1 MVPGRML
8 RSHIPTTPHYWNE
21 PPLTSLIN
29 RATFTFLSADAP
41 YYHTGYSIC
50 LGMVC
55 LGAASAVVYGLL
67 LMKQNKRH
75 SALGEKG
82 GAKYYSL

>member
-1 MVPGRML
+1 ML
-8 RSHIPTTPHYWNE
+8 PFD
-21 PPLTSLIN
+21 
-29 RATFTFLSADAP
+29 RATFTFLSQDAP
-41 YYHTGYSIC
+41 LYHTGYSIC

-55 LGAASAVVYGLL
+55 MGAVCAVVYGLL
-67 LMKQNKRH
+67 LAMQNKRH